1 MSYGFL
7 FLLLVGGSLFFA
19 SRSYNSL
26 QKLAQSVKEKSSN
39 AQIALSKKIALINQ
53 LIDVVRN
60 FQEGEQFTI
69 LKISEDNSNAAT
81 LANTYQQS
89 GTLLTTVQGVA
100 DQFPNLKASEQYH
113 RLINNIES
121 CEKDLQNY
129 RQLYNSAV
137 RSYNETRLTIPTIF
151 IANTMGF
158 TEAPYLEFNHT
169 GEAQPIQLKDF
180 KTDDGERLKK
190 FISDAGNTL
199 GGATKSLAKQATETG
214 KKIADRIAEK
224 SAKNYFYITKPGE
237 IPKGPVSFDVLKE
250 MHASGEIGEEAK
262 IAETGT
268 DQWKEIQ
275 VVFEEGQA

>member
-1 MSYGFL
+1 MSYGFF
-7 FLLLVGGSLFFA
+7 FLLIVGAILFIA
-19 SRSYNSL
+19 TRSYNSL

-69 LKISEDNSNAAT
+69 LKISEDNTNAAT
-81 LANTYQQS
+81 LANNYQQS

-137 RSYNETRLTIPTIF
+137 RSYNEIRLSIPTIF

-158 TEAPYLEFNHT
+158 SEAPYLEFNHI

-190 FISDAGNTL
+190 FISDAGSTI
-199 GGATKSLAKQATETG
+199 GGATKNLAKHATETG
-214 KKIADRIAEK
+214 KKLADRIAEK
-224 SAKNYFYITKPGE
+224 SAKNYFYIANPGD
-237 IPKGPVSFDVLKE
+237 IPKGPISFELLKE
-250 MHASGEIGEEAK
+250 MHTNGEIGDEAK
-262 IAETGT
+262 AAESGT
-268 DQWKEIQ
+268 DQWKEVQTI
-275 VVFEEGQA
+275 FNEA